1 MGKYISW
8 FEKNFYKNSI
18 FRGFILNISLLSL
31 VFSISFFITLIF
43 SLFNNIYIEIILT
56 SILASTAIASKML
69 YNSVKSVI
77 NSNNPKYL
85 ISMLVSRDTKNL
97 SESSINKACIETYA
111 ENLSDGVVAPL
122 FYLILF
128 GLEGVMVYK
137 AINTLDS
144 MVGYKNDKYINFG
157 KFSAKFDDIINF
169 IPARLTAILI
179 ILFSLKIDN
188 LKFIKYA
195 NLHESPNAGYPISAM
210 AISLNISLGG
220 DTSYFG
226 KIKKKPY
233 FGDGRKKILKSDVL
247 GSLKFKNKIDIFLI
261 IIISLLT
268 FINI

>member
-1 MGKYISW
+1 MGRYISW
-8 FEKNFYKNSI
+8 FEKYFYKNSI

-31 VFSISFFITLIF
+31 VFFISFFITLIF
-43 SLFNNIYIEIILT
+43 SLFNNIYIEIILN

-69 YNSVKSVI
+69 YDSVKSVI
-77 NSNNPKYL
+77 NSNNPKYA

-97 SESSINKACIETYA
+97 SDSDINKASIETYA

-157 KFSAKFDDIINF
+157 KYSAKLDDIINF

-179 ILFSLKIDN
+179 ALISFKSESF
-188 LKFIKYA
+188 KFIKYA
-195 NLHESPNAGYPISAM
+195 HLHESPNAGYPISAM

-226 KIKKKPY
+226 RIKNKPY
-233 FGDGRKKILKSDVL
+233 FGDGRREILKTDVL
-247 GSLKFKNKIDIFLI
+247 NALKFRDKIDIFLI